1 MPLTILLKIGGQA
14 FDNQQS
20 FQELS
25 QAILALRD
33 TQTVIVHGG
42 GAEISRALRN
52 ANREPVFI
60 DGFRV
65 TTQQDIEIVEHVLSN
80 TVNNRIAQTLENNGI
95 ACERLSGKSEGLF
108 LVHPFQR
115 KGYEYGFVG
124 EIVQVNPEGVQK
136 ALDNKKLPVVSPVS
150 GDAQGNSYN
159 VNADSAAAA
168 LAAALKVDDL
178 IFFTDVPGVRIK
190 DKIISSMTASMAE
203 NWIQKGAITGGM
215 VAKMESVALA
225 LGKGV
230 QRIHIV
236 QWHGADTLLKILYDS
251 APFGTIITKD

>member
-1 MPLTILLKIGGQA
+1 MRLRILLKIGGQA
-14 FDNQQS
+14 FDDRQG

-25 QAILALRD
+25 KAILTLRD
-33 TQTVIVHGG
+33 TETVIVHGG
-42 GAEISRALRN
+42 GAEISRALRK

-65 TTQQDIEIVEHVLSN
+65 TTQQDIDIVEHVLSN
-80 TVNNRIAQTLENNGI
+80 TVNNRIAQTLENNGF
-95 ACERLSGKSEGLF
+95 ACERLSGKSDDLF

-115 KGYEYGFVG
+115 KGHDYGFVG
-124 EIVQVNPEGVQK
+124 EIVQVNPEGVEK
-136 ALDNKKLPVVSPVS
+136 ALANKKLPVVSPVS

-168 LAAALKVDDL
+168 LASALKVDDL
-178 IFFTDVPGVRIK
+178 IFFTNVPGVRIK
-190 DKIISSMTASMAE
+190 NKIISSMTTSMAE
-203 NWIQKGAITGGM
+203 TWIQEGEITGGM
-215 VAKMESVALA
+215 VAKMESVTLA

-236 QWHGADTLLKILYDS
+236 QWQGADTLLKILYDS
-251 APFGTIITKD
+251 VPFGTTITKD

>member
-1 MPLTILLKIGGQA
+1 

-20 FQELS
+20 FHELS

-42 GAEISRALRN
+42 GKEISQALRK

-65 TTQQDIEIVEHVLSN
+65 TTRQDIEIVEHVLSN
-80 TVNNRIAQTLENNGI
+80 TVNNRIAQTLEKNGI
-95 ACERLSGKSEGLF
+95 ACQRLSGKSGELF

-115 KGYEYGFVG
+115 KGYDYGFVG
-124 EIVQVNPEGVQK
+124 EIVQVNPEEVQN
-136 ALDNKKLPVVSPVS
+136 ALNNKKLPVVSPVS

-190 DKIISSMTASMAE
+190 EKIISSMTASMADH
-203 NWIQKGAITGGM
+203 WIQEGAITGGM

-251 APFGTIITKD
+251 APFGTTITKD